1 MLDAG
6 DTKDYE
12 QTLNKQW
19 GDVPKDVILPAGSYR
34 LKCLKVKNDKPNE
47 VIDTE
52 KVLFMYSV
60 VEPCD
65 DVDMKAFGAIAP
77 KDIQALVLMK
87 DFWLRG
93 GRDYR
98 ALTAHMV
105 KHGVDLSKTTKRD
118 ECYPLLPGSEL
129 IAFIEP
135 ENYVSKKTGEA
146 GTSNRLREFA
156 PKP

>member
-6 DTKDYE
+6 DTKNYE
-12 QTLNKQW
+12 ETLNRQW
-19 GDVPKDVILPAGSYR
+19 ADVPKDVILPAGSYR
-34 LKCLKVKNDKPNE
+34 LKLNKVKNDKPKE
-47 VIDTE
+47 DGDVE
-52 KVLFMYSV
+52 KVLFIYSV

-65 DVDMKAFGAIAP
+65 DVDVAAF
-77 KDIQALVLMK
+77 QALPAKDVQALALMR

-98 ALTAHMV
+98 ALTQHMV
-105 KHGVDLSKTTKRD
+105 KHGVDISKCSKRD
-118 ECYPLLPGSEL
+118 EAYPMLAGSEI

-146 GTSNRLREFA
+146 GTANRLRDFA